1 MVDRMDEFETELRA
15 QLQARSAPA
24 DFTERVMRRVEER
37 KRRRTWTFLWQ
48 PAWRWAAVAVL
59 LAMTVLGGLEHQ
71 RQQRIAGERA
81 RQQVLLAL
89 RITGTTLNQ
98 VQQKINQDQSSD
110 ADRQRHSHTID
121 LAQ

>member
-1 MVDRMDEFETELRA
+1 MVDRMDEFEKEVREA
-15 QLQARSAPA
+15 LQARPAPA
-24 DFTERVMRRVEER
+24 GFADRLMRRIDPR
-37 KRRRTWTFLWQ
+37 KPRRTWTFLWQ

-59 LAMTVLGGLEHQ
+59 LAMTALGGLEHE

-98 VQQKINQDQSSD
+98 VQQKVNQDQSE
-110 ADRQRHSHTID
+110 AEHQHHSHTID
-121 LAQ
+121 LGQ